1 MTENRY
7 KTMLEN
13 YRKEETQFYYMT
25 LLENILLSMFTYDNL
40 PNGLT
45 GEYIE
50 KSLLRYGNVLLTKVS
65 DTEYYG
71 NYVVYQGALD
81 NNGIMEQGFTTTRN
95 GMQTDTKPLYYKKSL
110 EYKDNSNV
118 LIFNNSEHLPT
129 FDICRISELLTEVY
143 ISMRNNVINTRIL
156 PIPVARNS
164 KMKDM
169 IDNIL
174 NKLHSGKT
182 EAIVNDLSSNDAM
195 NILLNKADVKSTF
208 DIPVL
213 NLTQPNN
220 VELLQNLTKFYDDII
235 RIFCTTYGISINGT
249 GKMAQQNNIELQGYE
264 LFSKIIPCDMLNCR
278 KTGIEIFN
286 SIYGTD
292 VEVTFSDAWKHLLSD
307 NENVSHETM
316 ENDNEN
322 VSHETIENENG
333 GEDNVN

>member
-50 KSLLRYGNVLLTKVS
+50 KSLLRHGNVLITKIS
-65 DTEYYG
+65 DTEYYA
-71 NYVVYQGALD
+71 NNVVFQGALD

-95 GMQTDTKPLYYKKSL
+95 GNQTDTKPLYYKKSL

-164 KMKDM
+164 KMKAM

-182 EAIVNDLSSNDAM
+182 EAIVNDLSSNDAI

-235 RIFCTTYGISINGT
+235 RIFSTTYGISMNGT

-264 LFSKIIPCDMLNCR
+264 HFSKIIPCDMLNCR

-286 SIYGTD
+286 TIYGTD
-292 VEVTFSDAWKHLLSD
+292 VEVTFSDAWKHLLVDSG
-307 NENVSHETM
+307 NVSHETT
-316 ENDNEN
+316 ENETTEN
-322 VSHETIENENG
+322 ENENG
-333 GEDNVN
+333 GDDNVD

>member
-25 LLENILLSMFTYDNL
+25 LLENILLSMFTYENL

-50 KSLLRYGNVLLTKVS
+50 KSLLRYGNVLLTKVKEN
-65 DTEYYG
+65 EYYG
-71 NYVVYQGALD
+71 NSVVYQGTLD
-81 NNGIMEQGFTTTRN
+81 NNGIMTQGFTNTRN
-95 GMQTDTKPLYYKKSL
+95 GNQTDTKPLYYMPCDSYT
-110 EYKDNSNV
+110 ENANV

-164 KMKDM
+164 KMKSM

-220 VELLQNLTKFYDDII
+220 VELLQNLTKFYDDIM

-286 SIYGTD
+286 TIHGTN

-307 NENVSHETM
+307 SENVSHETM
-316 ENDNEN
+316 EN
-322 VSHETIENENG
+322 ENENETTENENDNG
-333 GEDNVN
+333 GDDNVN

>member
-25 LLENILLSMFTYDNL
+25 LLENILLSMFRYENL

-45 GEYIE
+45 TEYIE
-50 KSLLRYGNVLLTKVS
+50 KSLLRYGNVLLTKVNKN
-65 DTEYYG
+65 EYYG
-71 NYVVYQGALD
+71 NSVVYQGALD
-81 NNGIMEQGFTTTRN
+81 NNGIMSQGFTNTRN
-95 GMQTDTKPLYYKKSL
+95 GKQTDTKPLYYMPCESYS
-110 EYKDNSNV
+110 EDANV

-164 KMKDM
+164 KMKSM

-286 SIYGTD
+286 TIHGTN
-292 VEVTFSDAWKHLLSD
+292 VEVTFSDAWKHLLNDNENVSRETD
-307 NENVSHETM
+307 INENVSHET
-316 ENDNEN
+316 N
-322 VSHETIENENG
+322 ENENG
-333 GEDNVN
+333 GDDNVD

>member
-40 PNGLT
+40 PNGLS

-50 KSLLRYGNVLLTKVS
+50 KSLLRNGNVLITKINDS
-65 DTEYYG
+65 EYYS
-71 NYVVYQGALD
+71 NAVVFQGALD
-81 NNGIMEQGFTTTRN
+81 NNGIMTQGFTNTRN
-95 GMQTDTKPLYYKKSL
+95 GKQTNTKALYYMPCDSYA
-110 EYKDNSNV
+110 EDANV
-118 LIFNNSEHLPT
+118 LIFNNTEHLPT

-164 KMKDM
+164 KMKAM

-264 LFSKIIPCDMLNCR
+264 HFSKIIPSDMLNCR

-286 SIYGTD
+286 SIYGTN
-292 VEVTFSDAWKHLLSD
+292 VEVSFSDAWKHLLSD
-307 NENVSHETM
+307 NENVSHET
-316 ENDNEN
+316 NVNEN
-322 VSHETIENENG
+322 VSHETIESDNG
-333 GEDNVN
+333 GDDNVD

>member
-25 LLENILLSMFTYDNL
+25 LLENILLSMFTYENL

-50 KSLLRYGNVLLTKVS
+50 KSLLRNGNVLLTKIS
-65 DTEYYG
+65 NTEYYA
-71 NYVVYQGALD
+71 NAVVYQGSLD
-81 NNGIMEQGFTTTRN
+81 NNGIMTQGFTNTRN
-95 GMQTDTKPLYYKKSL
+95 GKQTKTKPLYYMPCDS
-110 EYKDNSNV
+110 YTDDANV

-129 FDICRISELLTEVY
+129 FDLCRISELLTEVY

-164 KMKDM
+164 KMKAM

-235 RIFCTTYGISINGT
+235 RIFCRTYGISINGT

-264 LFSKIIPCDMLNCR
+264 LFSKIIPCDMLKCR

-286 SIYGTD
+286 TIYGAD

-307 NENVSHETM
+307 NENVSDEAM
-316 ENDNEN
+316 QNEN
-322 VSHETIENENG
+322 VSRETNMNDNG
-333 GEDNVN
+333 GDNDGN